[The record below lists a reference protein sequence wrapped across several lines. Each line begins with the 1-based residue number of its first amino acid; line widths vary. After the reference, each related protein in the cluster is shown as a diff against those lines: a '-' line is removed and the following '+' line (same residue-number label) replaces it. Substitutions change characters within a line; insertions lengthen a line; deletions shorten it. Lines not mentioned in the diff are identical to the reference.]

1 MHAYLLRFQ
10 HIDPNSTTGICELDK
25 LGYLDRNDNRD
36 STTFD
41 EFGPSSRMAIQIS
54 WECFRNC
61 HRSATPGNDGTDSVA
76 PVGNG
81 VVIETEKAC
90 GGYPLGSLD
99 QDNAQWSLTFCLIHA
114 P

>member
-1 MHAYLLRFQ
+1 MWCVFW
-10 HIDPNSTTGICELDK
+10 DK
-25 LGYLDRNDNRD
+25 WAGWRVVWNDNRD

-41 EFGPSSRMAIQIS
+41 EFGPSARMAIQIS
-54 WECFRNC
+54 RECLRNC

-99 QDNAQWSLTFCLIHA
+99 QDNAQ
-114 P
+114 